1 MKVKS
6 YSISSLKQIQNSL
19 EKNLIINLEI
29 PAYDAKKKK
38 IKKEYSMTKIQ
49 V

>member
-19 EKNLIINLEI
+19 EKKLDNLEI
-29 PAYDAKKKK
+29 PAYDAKKRR
-38 IKKEYSMTKIQ
+38 
-49 V
+49 